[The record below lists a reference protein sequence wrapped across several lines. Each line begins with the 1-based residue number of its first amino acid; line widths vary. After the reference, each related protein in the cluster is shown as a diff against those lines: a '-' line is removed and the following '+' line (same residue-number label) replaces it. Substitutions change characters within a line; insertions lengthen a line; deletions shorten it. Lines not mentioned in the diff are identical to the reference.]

1 MTILIQELVYVIPE
15 GFSKFHSFRI
25 LKMSRTLASIQLT
38 STLFLTNLRSGCWL
52 ITMNI
57 LMIKLDHDYTAII
70 HMFSV
75 CTSKCRVSIIR
86 EAVRKKKS
94 TPSQI
99 LQCLLGKLA
108 RPDGK
113 LAGVRSLVR
122 SAALELYIT
131 TSCHGTPVRPELT

>member
-15 GFSKFHSFRI
+15 GFGKFHSFRI

-70 HMFSV
+70 HMF

-94 TPSQI
+94 TPFPNFI
-99 LQCLLGKLA
+99 MLIG
-108 RPDGK
+108 
-113 LAGVRSLVR
+113 
-122 SAALELYIT
+122 
-131 TSCHGTPVRPELT
+131 

>member
-1 MTILIQELVYVIPE
+1 MRIIALNRIRCHIRFIAPCTPLLNIFDMTILIQELVYVIPE

-57 LMIKLDHDYTAII
+57 LMIRLDHDYTAII

-94 TPSQI
+94 TPFPNFI
-99 LQCLLGKLA
+99 MLIG
-108 RPDGK
+108 
-113 LAGVRSLVR
+113 
-122 SAALELYIT
+122 
-131 TSCHGTPVRPELT
+131 